1 MSERTKPKVSDK
13 EKAQML
19 FELGDADNSD
29 LLDEVDD
36 ADDDDGVYAI
46 EEMFRTTS
54 LTDRARI
61 IDVPAP
67 GVVGG
72 FIQIASSTVDPASM
86 REFRDSI
93 MGLVQNEKNG
103 AHHA

>member
-1 MSERTKPKVSDK
+1 MSEGTKPDK

-19 FELGDADNSD
+19 FEHADDDD

-36 ADDDDGVYAI
+36 VDD
-46 EEMFRTTS
+46 EEGASEVKRTTS
-54 LTDRARI
+54 LTDRGRI
-61 IDVPAP
+61 IEVPAP

-72 FIQIASSTVDPASM
+72 YIQVASNTMVPAAM

-93 MGLVQNEKNG
+93 IALVQNEQNS
-103 AHHA
+103 AHQA

>member
-1 MSERTKPKVSDK
+1 
-13 EKAQML
+13 ML
-19 FELGDADNSD
+19 CEHADDND

-36 ADDDDGVYAI
+36 VDD
-46 EEMFRTTS
+46 EEGTSEVKRTTS

-67 GVVGG
+67 GVVGEY
-72 FIQIASSTVDPASM
+72 IQIASNTMDPAAM

-93 MGLVQNEKNG
+93 IALVQNEQNG
-103 AHHA
+103 AYQA

>member
-1 MSERTKPKVSDK
+1 MSERTKLDK
-13 EKAQML
+13 EKARMF
-19 FELGDADNSD
+19 FEHADDSD
-29 LLDEVDD
+29 LLDDVEDVGDLEGTSEV
-36 ADDDDGVYAI
+36 
-46 EEMFRTTS
+46 ERTTS

-72 FIQIASSTVDPASM
+72 YIQVASNTMVPAAM

-93 MGLVQNEKNG
+93 IALVQNEQNS
-103 AHHA
+103 AHQA